1 MKYSS
6 RRFHARAGVVLLGAC
21 FAAFP
26 AAAQIQNHFT
36 GVNVTGQ
43 MVLSTTLIP
52 SQIGQLQ
59 PQLRTGVTP
68 FRERTRSRIGDH
80 EMPPGPGR
88 FGHALFERP
97 TFGLEQPM
105 DALAATAPSLTI
117 NPTPSGFGFDG
128 IDHADQ
134 RSANSGN
141 QFSIEPPSPSIAV
154 ANGFVLEGVN
164 NGVQIFTTTGT
175 PVMQTI
181 SSNQMFGLPPAID
194 RTTGIYGPYPTD
206 MRVYFDAGINRWFV
220 LQRSLDNDSART
232 TLNSSHIYM
241 AVSQTADPRLTW
253 NVYTMDTTNPTNP
266 GCPCVPD
273 YPQIGSDQFGFY
285 ISANEY
291 DTTNL
296 QLVDTTILAIS
307 KAALGAGSVAPVM
320 ERFNIPLLSGYEFAV
335 QPATTPPGAS
345 YLLANGGVEYFVSS
359 QAFFSSD
366 SNLGIWAMSN
376 TASLQGTPSLLLTE
390 TTAPILT
397 YVYPS
402 IATQP
407 TGPLPYG
414 STLIPPGHLPYLD
427 GGLDSRVLSVS
438 YAGGRLFATLAAQV
452 TDDLGESVV
461 GGVYA
466 ILSPTLRSGTLNAI
480 TLKKGYLSV
489 EGNHLL
495 RPAIAVNAQGQGVIA
510 ATLVGPGYFPSAAFA
525 TIDLTPNTPSSLRVV
540 AAGAFPEDGFSAYP
554 PQPTSPVA
562 RWGDYST
569 AVTSGD
575 GSMWMVTEY
584 IPNRPRTQLANWGT
598 YIAQYV
604 P

>member
-1 MKYSS
+1 
-6 RRFHARAGVVLLGAC
+6 
-21 FAAFP
+21 
-26 AAAQIQNHFT
+26 
-36 GVNVTGQ
+36 
-43 MVLSTTLIP
+43 MVLTTTLIP

-59 PQLRTGVTP
+59 PQLRTQATP
-68 FRERTRSRIGDH
+68 FRERMRSRIGDR
-80 EMPPGPGR
+80 ETPPGPGR
-88 FGHALFERP
+88 FGHPLFQRP
-97 TFGLEQPM
+97 AFDFAQPLDVFG
-105 DALAATAPSLTI
+105 ATAPSLGI

-128 IDHADQ
+128 IDHDDQ

-181 SSNQMFGLPPAID
+181 SSNQMFGLVPAID

-206 MRVYFDAGINRWFV
+206 MRVFYDAGINRWFV
-220 LQRSLDNDSART
+220 LQRSLDNDSLRN

-241 AVSQTADPRLTW
+241 AVSQTGDPRLTW

-307 KAALGAGSVAPVM
+307 KAALGAGSVAPAM
-320 ERFNIPLLSGYEFAV
+320 ERFNVPLTSGYEFAV
-335 QPATTPPGAS
+335 QPATTPPGAN
-345 YLLANGGVEYFVSS
+345 YLVANGGVEYFVSS

-366 SNLGIWAMSN
+366 SSLAIWAMSN
-376 TASLQGTPSLLLTE
+376 TASLQGSSPSLLLTE

-407 TGPLPYG
+407 IGPLPYG
-414 STLIPPGHLPYLD
+414 STLFPPGQLPYLD

-466 ILSPTLRSGTLNAI
+466 IFSPTLRSGTLSAT

-495 RPAIAVNAQGQGVIA
+495 RPAIAVNALGQGVIA

-525 TIDLTPNTPSSLRVV
+525 TIDLTSNTPSTLRVV
-540 AAGAFPEDGFSAYP
+540 AAGAFPEDGFSAYA
-554 PQPTSPVA
+554 PQPTAPVA

-598 YIAQYV
+598 YITQYV